1 MEAHF
6 KDAFKPIIVLKAES
20 FMPNGLVKNLGRM
33 NFYFEKINF
42 TDIGLLP
49 SEGPFNFYGRLF
61 SKNYPKRDKDFTL
74 MLKTSPTER
83 PSESNIFICYPPLGN
98 YGNYIL
104 EPFSGIENNFTLLMQ
119 NKTAQGKY
127 QSERVYKP
135 FYPEDFIIFSYKR
148 GVGYYIYCDGQKNLV
163 EGISHY
169 KVHEGLYFGTSENKI
184 PKFDYLEFRV
194 YDYDMSVEQINA
206 AIQEMNE

>member
-6 KDAFKPIIVLKAES
+6 KDAFKPIIILKAES

-83 PSESNIFICYPPLGN
+83 PSESNISICCSPLGN
-98 YGNYIL
+98 YGNYVL
-104 EPFSGIENNFTLLMQ
+104 EPFNGIDNNFKLLMQ

-127 QSERVYKP
+127 QSERAYAP
-135 FYPEDFIIFSYKR
+135 FYPEDFIIFSYKH

-169 KVHEGLYFGTSENKI
+169 KVHEGLYFGTSESKI